1 MIPPKILASITSP
14 GFDASRPAVVEA
26 LDFVS
31 DAHSRPYLFLL
42 GRPGTGKSVAA
53 AYAMMRAH
61 VCQCAVLPDG
71 NKIAVDLPVTGSFV
85 HAFDV
90 IRAGTYDREFW
101 GTLLSPHILVL
112 DDLGA
117 EPLDGK
123 GWGKA
128 NLLNLLAQREA
139 NLAKTIVT
147 SNATYQQ
154 LTETYLSGAGQRVLD
169 RMREFPEK
177 SVFELAGESLR
188 GVKLA

>member
-1 MIPPKILASITSP
+1 MIPPKIMADIRAP
-14 GFDASRPAVVEA
+14 DFNAARPAVVEA

-31 DAHSRPYLFLL
+31 ATHNRPYLFLL
-42 GRPGTGKSVAA
+42 GRPGTGKSDAA
-53 AYAMMRAH
+53 AYALFHANEQVRLMDG
-61 VCQCAVLPDG
+61 QDVLVP
-71 NKIAVDLPVTGSFV
+71 ISSEYVQ
-85 HAFDV
+85 AFDV

-101 GTLLSPHILVL
+101 AALLSPHILVL

-139 NLAKTIVT
+139 NLTKTIVT

-177 SVFELAGESLR
+177 SVFELAGDSLR

>member
-1 MIPPKILASITSP
+1 VIPPKILATVAGP
-14 GFDASRPAVVEA
+14 GFDASKPAVVEA

-31 DAHSRPYLFLL
+31 ATHIRPYLFLL
-42 GRPGTGKSVAA
+42 GKPGTGKSVAA
-53 AYAMMRAH
+53 AYAMMRAR
-61 VCQCAVLPDG
+61 VSARANIDG
-71 NKIAVDLPVTGSFV
+71 AEIEVELPVTGAFV

-101 GTLLSPHILVL
+101 AGLLSPHILVL

-139 NLAKTIVT
+139 NLTKTIVT

-177 SVFELAGESLR
+177 SVFELAGDSLR